1 MEDLT
6 RIYSKNLFF
15 TACVFFLGL
24 VIPYARG
31 NSLAGVL
38 LILLAIGLY
47 GYIGK
52 LLIDVI
58 KQLSKKE
65 TSIKELKF
73 LFITLAVLCA
83 GGYFFIGVIDAKEQM
98 ISGLREIKAG
108 ENYDLFSF
116 DGFFSYFQDL
126 TFTYLN
132 SLYYSIV
139 VMTTLGDSKIVAEGG
154 FTRII
159 VGFEVG
165 TALSLTIFKIGEYYS
180 ERSSAEAKEIEV
192 RILSEVQKINPS
204 YTVNPEAGFWERT
217 FMKLTIKSSRRR
229 KARG

>member
-6 RIYSKNLFF
+6 RIYLKNLFF
-15 TACVFFLGL
+15 TACVFVLGL

-31 NSLAGVL
+31 NSLAGAL
-38 LILLAIGLY
+38 LILLAIVLY

-58 KQLSKKE
+58 KQLSKKK

-73 LFITLAVLCA
+73 LFITLAVMCA

-98 ISGLREIKAG
+98 ISGLREIKADDK
-108 ENYDLFSF
+108 YDLFSF

-132 SLYYSIV
+132 SLYYSVV
-139 VMTTLGDSKIVAEGG
+139 VMATLGDSKIVVEGG
-154 FTRII
+154 FTRVI
-159 VGFEVG
+159 VAFEVG
-165 TALSLTIFKIGEYYS
+165 TALSLTIFKVGEYYS
-180 ERSSAEAKEIEV
+180 ERSSAEAKETEG

-204 YTVNPEAGFWERT
+204 YTVDSEAGFLERT
-217 FMKLTIKSSRRR
+217 CMKLTIKFSRRR

>member
-15 TACVFFLGL
+15 TACVFALGL
-24 VIPYARG
+24 VLPYGRG
-31 NSLAGVL
+31 NSIAG
-38 LILLAIGLY
+38 LILIFLAVILY

-52 LLIDVI
+52 LLVDVI
-58 KQLSKKE
+58 KRLSHTE
-65 TSIKELKF
+65 TSINALKF

-83 GGYFFIGVIDAKEQM
+83 GGYFFIGIIDGKEQM
-98 ISGLREIKAG
+98 ISGLREIKPDGA
-108 ENYDLFSF
+108 YDLYSF
-116 DGFFSYFQDL
+116 DGFFDYFQDL

-139 VMTTLGDSKIVAEGG
+139 VMATLGDSKIVAEGG

-159 VGFEVG
+159 VAFEVG
-165 TALSLTIFKIGEYYS
+165 VALSLTIFKIGEYYS
-180 ERSSAEAKEIEV
+180 ERSSEEAKAREK
-192 RILSEVQKINPS
+192 RILNEVQSINPS
-204 YTVNPEAGFWERT
+204 YTVDPEAGFWERT